1 MENLRND
8 LVALFNALNTIEVKG
23 AGNVKTLAN
32 CLSYIEQMVERHDEA
47 QKQDNKPKKNKED
60 TKKQA

>member
-32 CLSYIEQMVERHDEA
+32 CLGYIEQMITKHDAE
-47 QKQDNKPKKNKED
+47 QKQNKESGE
-60 TKKQA
+60 